1 MGKKGVDLDGN
12 FLLTTLWWEEGFV
25 CNRPF
30 NKPDNA
36 GFAEVMSAGNF
47 DDFSHSELF
56 QANCAIQYVGIRDF
70 TCRRGNGVGKLIA
83 IVRLVRLVRL
93 IIGKHLIMHL
103 LVGIRC
109 LIGISMTLVGL
120 VIVIVVVNVFI
131 SRYFSLVVV
140 VVVCR
145 VASGGSLLLSG
156 NSLRVAGASG

>member
-47 DDFSHSELF
+47 DDFSHSKLF

-70 TCRRGNGVGKLIA
+70 ICRRGNGVGKLIT
-83 IVRLVRLVRL
+83 IVRL
-93 IIGKHLIMHL
+93 IIGRHLIMHL
-103 LVGIRC
+103 VVGIRC

-131 SRYFSLVVV
+131 SR
-140 VVVCR
+140 
-145 VASGGSLLLSG
+145 
-156 NSLRVAGASG
+156 